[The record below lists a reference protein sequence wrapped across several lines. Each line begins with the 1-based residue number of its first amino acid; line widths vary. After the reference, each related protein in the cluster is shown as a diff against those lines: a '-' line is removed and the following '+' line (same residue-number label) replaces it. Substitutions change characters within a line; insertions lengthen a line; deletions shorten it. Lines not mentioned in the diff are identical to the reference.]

1 MSVAISPPPQ
11 LRHTGHAPRQSSGA
25 LFDWTITV
33 LGGVFLGGLF
43 LDGWAHTHGRVD
55 DTFFTPWH
63 AALYSGYLA
72 TALALVGRAAWAH
85 ARGAAWRHAI
95 PAGYGLSLVGAGCW
109 LVGGPFD
116 LAWHSAFGFEAG
128 VEALLSPA
136 HAVLALGFGLMA
148 SGPLR
153 AALRRPRG
161 RWLEELPLVLSLT
174 FVVANL
180 MFFTQIAHPL
190 SNLWAAGSAPISN
203 DAKELGLV
211 SMMLTAAIDS
221 LPVLLFLRLE
231 RLPLGGLA
239 ILIALQ
245 CLAVGFVYDHGPYPV
260 AAVIGMIAAAMVV
273 ELLRAALRPGPTR
286 PAAFRS
292 FAFAFPALLFV
303 GYFGALALTVGIG
316 WSTHLWTG
324 TVVFAGIIGWLAS
337 YAVLP
342 AHWAHGAT
350 TSRTAGSRSS

>member
-1 MSVAISPPPQ
+1 MSLATSPSAELHRTLHAPPPN
-11 LRHTGHAPRQSSGA
+11 ASGA
-25 LFDWTITV
+25 LFDWTITA

-72 TALALVGRAAWAH
+72 TTLVLVGRAAWGH
-85 ARGAAWRHAI
+85 ARGASWRRAV
-95 PAGYGLSLVGAGCW
+95 PAGYGLSLVGAACW
-109 LVGGPFD
+109 IVGGPFD
-116 LAWHSAFGFEAG
+116 LAWHSLFGFEAG

-161 RWLEELPLVLSLT
+161 RWLDELPLVLALT
-174 FVVANL
+174 FVLADL
-180 MFFTQIAHPL
+180 TFFTQIAHPL
-190 SNLWAAGSAPISN
+190 SNLWAAGYAPLSS

-211 SMMLTAAIDS
+211 SMMLVAAIDS
-221 LPVLLFLRLE
+221 VPVLLFLRLG
-231 RLPLGGLA
+231 RLPAGGVA
-239 ILIALQ
+239 ILVALP
-245 CLAVGFVYDHGPYPV
+245 CFAVGFVYDHGPYPV
-260 AAVIGMIAAAMVV
+260 PAVVGMVTAGVV
-273 ELLRAALRPGPTR
+273 AELLRALLRPGPMR

-292 FAFAFPALLFV
+292 FAFAFPALLFL

-337 YAVLP
+337 YGVLP
-342 AHWAHGAT
+342 SHWVHGG
-350 TSRTAGSRSS
+350 R

>member
-1 MSVAISPPPQ
+1 MT
-11 LRHTGHAPRQSSGA
+11 RESSGA

-33 LGGVFLGGLF
+33 LAGVFLGGIF

-72 TALALVGRAAWAH
+72 TALVLVGRAAWAH
-85 ARGAAWRHAI
+85 ARGVAWRQAI

-136 HAVLALGFGLMA
+136 HALLAIGFGLIA

-161 RWLEELPLVLSLT
+161 RWLDELPLLLSLT

-180 MFFTQIAHPL
+180 MFFTQIAHPV
-190 SNLWAAGSAPISN
+190 SNLWAAGHGFISS

-211 SMMLTAAIDS
+211 SMMLTAAINS
-221 LPVLLFLRLE
+221 LAVLLFLRLG
-231 RLPLGGLA
+231 RLPMGGVAVLV
-239 ILIALQ
+239 ALQ
-245 CLAVGFVYDHGPYPV
+245 CFAMGFVYDRGPYPV
-260 AAVIGMIAAAMVV
+260 WPVVGMMAAAVAV
-273 ELLRAALRPGPTR
+273 ELLRALVRPDALR
-286 PAAFRS
+286 PAAFRG
-292 FAFAFPALLFV
+292 FAFAFPALLYA
-303 GYFGALALTVGIG
+303 GYFAALALTVGVG

-342 AHWAHGAT
+342 GRWVSGERRGDAA
-350 TSRTAGSRSS
+350 TSRTAA